1 MTTASSAA
9 HSGDPAQPRS
19 VRIAAGATEAVFE
32 WREDRFRHRVRTV
45 SSEGMPLVFESI
57 EGVEE
62 AAGHPD
68 PRWPASPV
76 IAALAEGDP
85 SGGAIV
91 GIGSA
96 GRSHFSLAVT
106 PHATLRDTLV
116 FEVACR
122 VRDAPER
129 LGSAYRR
136 TTPEGDVVTLGPE
149 CESGDSGLP
158 RTIRWTYSIGPAG
171 IAPA

>member
-1 MTTASSAA
+1 MTTASSATR
-9 HSGDPAQPRS
+9 SSDLAQPRS

-32 WREDRFRHRVRTV
+32 WREDRFRHRVKTV

-57 EGVEE
+57 EGVED
-62 AAGHPD
+62 AGGHPD

-85 SGGAIV
+85 GGGAMV

-136 TTPEGDVVTLGPE
+136 TAPEGDVVMLGPE
-149 CESGDSGLP
+149 RESGDSGLP

>member
-1 MTTASSAA
+1 MTTASSAVR
-9 HSGDPAQPRS
+9 SSDPAQPRS
-19 VRIAAGATEAVFE
+19 VRTVAGATEAVFE
-32 WREDRFRHRVRTV
+32 WREDRFRHRVR
-45 SSEGMPLVFESI
+45 SMSPEGIPLVFESI
-57 EGVEE
+57 EGVEDASGE
-62 AAGHPD
+62 FD

-85 SGGAIV
+85 GGGALV

-106 PHATLRDTLV
+106 PHGTLRDTLV

-122 VRDAPER
+122 VRDAPGR

-136 TTPEGDVVTLGPE
+136 TAPEGAVVMLGPE
-149 CESGDSGLP
+149 REPGDSGLP

>member
-1 MTTASSAA
+1 VE
-9 HSGDPAQPRS
+9 D
-19 VRIAAGATEAVFE
+19 AG
-32 WREDRFRHRVRTV
+32 
-45 SSEGMPLVFESI
+45 
-57 EGVEE
+57 
-62 AAGHPD
+62 GHPD

-85 SGGAIV
+85 GGGAMV

-136 TTPEGDVVTLGPE
+136 TAPEGDVVMLGPE
-149 CESGDSGLP
+149 RESGDSGLP